1 MDGKTVGL
9 GVLAVCVAIGW
20 AGSAFAAE
28 ARDNGRANR
37 DSPGVSAT
45 VETGTNALSA
55 LSVTPLSVQCSRGR
69 VAMAANGKLGV
80 VVPVIGPTVLRGSAE
95 PATQVRFA
103 MVDLD
108 KLGGDAGRSLVDDFT
123 VCVKAR

>member
-1 MDGKTVGL
+1 
-9 GVLAVCVAIGW
+9 
-20 AGSAFAAE
+20 
-28 ARDNGRANR
+28 
-37 DSPGVSAT
+37 VSAT